1 MLIPVDD
8 HHLRVA
14 DLGRGTPLLLHDGW
28 VASWDLWL
36 PLIEQLQHEWRCV
49 AYDHRGAGASTFPP
63 SAIAPSALVDDV
75 FRVLDAAGI
84 EQCVVA
90 GESMG
95 CLVVEQAVLR
105 DPSRFLGLVLV
116 GGPVTSLPEP
126 GDAELMAA
134 RAENMRSAWPAY
146 VDGFVSACLPE
157 PDSAPLHR
165 WGVQTLLPAGAEAG
179 VTMITAYADVLVPVE
194 EIGVPTLVIHGTAD
208 AIIPVEAGRAAAAR
222 IPGAELVELDGVGH
236 VPPLTRPSETAAAI
250 RQWWSRAGG

>member
-1 MLIPVDD
+1 MLLPVEG
-8 HHLRVA
+8 HHLRVV

-36 PLIEQLQHEWRCV
+36 PLIEQLQQEWRCV

-134 RAENMRSAWPAY
+134 RAE
-146 VDGFVSACLPE
+146 
-157 PDSAPLHR
+157 
-165 WGVQTLLPAGAEAG
+165 
-179 VTMITAYADVLVPVE
+179 
-194 EIGVPTLVIHGTAD
+194 
-208 AIIPVEAGRAAAAR
+208 
-222 IPGAELVELDGVGH
+222 
-236 VPPLTRPSETAAAI
+236 
-250 RQWWSRAGG
+250 

>member
-8 HHLRVA
+8 HHLRMT
-14 DLGRGTPLLLHDGW
+14 DLGRGRPLLLNDGW

-63 SAIAPSALVDDV
+63 SAITPTALVDDV
-75 FRVLDAAGI
+75 FRVLDAAGVDR
-84 EQCVVA
+84 CVVA

-116 GGPVTSLPEP
+116 GGPVTSLPAP
-126 GDAELMAA
+126 GDRERMAA
-134 RAENMRSAWPAY
+134 RSDMMRADWPAC

-157 PDSAPLHR
+157 PDTAPLHR
-165 WGVQTLLPAGAEAG
+165 WGVQTLLPAGPEAG
-179 VTMITAYADVLVPVE
+179 VTMFASHADVTVPLE
-194 EIGVPTLVIHGTAD
+194 DIGVPTLVIHGGAD
-208 AIIPVEAGRAAAAR
+208 AIIPVESGREAASR
-222 IPGAELVELDGVGH
+222 IPGAELVVLDGVGH
-236 VPPLTRPSETAAAI
+236 VPPLTRPHETAAAI
-250 RQWWSRAGG
+250 NDWWARRLG